1 MINKF
6 VKTFYINNIIRK
18 LMKEKFIEKF
28 REALDADGKEIGLED
43 RFRDYD
49 EWDSLRYLSVIAM
62 IDSEFDVI
70 IETPDFRKIETVG
83 GLIEEIEKRIKS

>member
-1 MINKF
+1 MNYLNKNF
-6 VKTFYINNIIRK
+6 NNLKIDQ
-18 LMKEKFIEKF
+18 MKEKFIEKF
-28 REALDADGKEIGLED
+28 KEALDADSKDIRLED

-70 IETPDFRKIETVG
+70 IETSEFKKIETVG
-83 GLIEEIEKRIKS
+83 GLIEEVEKRIKV

>member
-1 MINKF
+1 
-6 VKTFYINNIIRK
+6 
-18 LMKEKFIEKF
+18 MKDKFIEKF
-28 REALDADGKEIGLED
+28 REALDSDGKEINLED

-70 IETPDFRKIETVG
+70 IDTPEFRKIETVG
-83 GLIEEIEKRIKS
+83 GLIEEVEKRMKK